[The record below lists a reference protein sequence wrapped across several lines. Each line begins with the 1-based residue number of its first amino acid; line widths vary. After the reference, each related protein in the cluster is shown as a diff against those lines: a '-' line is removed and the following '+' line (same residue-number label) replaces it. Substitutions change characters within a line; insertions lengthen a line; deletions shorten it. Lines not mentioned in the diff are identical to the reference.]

1 MELQQQLQSNQNIS
15 VTQQQLLA
23 VLNDRGYKKYP
34 DFLAFGLKF
43 LMNFSKQAE
52 NTYLCKTLLFVIPM
66 WYLGLS
72 IESHNGQS
80 SEVKLHYYT
89 KGLKFLDIF
98 GVSKKWQTEIDFL
111 KTKIY

>member
-1 MELQQQLQSNQNIS
+1 MELKKQLHSNQNIS
-15 VTQQQLLA
+15 VTQQQILT
-23 VLNDRGYKKYP
+23 VLNDCGYKKYQ

-52 NTYLCKTLLFVIPM
+52 NTYLCKTLFFVIPV

-72 IESHNGQS
+72 IESQNGQS
-80 SEVKLHYYT
+80 SEIKLHYYT

-98 GVSKKWQTEIDFL
+98 GVSKKWQKEIEFIQ
-111 KTKIY
+111 TKIY